1 MPHQLVVVVGN
12 DDLEDVLILC
22 EHSLRLLEFRL
33 ALLSVAAIPPGLK
46 MAPVPIG
53 SYDLNKNKT

>member
-22 EHSLRLLEFRL
+22 EHNLRLLEFML
-33 ALLSVAAIPPGLK
+33 AFMLVAP
-46 MAPVPIG
+46 
-53 SYDLNKNKT
+53 